1 MPEGTKVHRCV
12 DVLTA
17 KGMEKGK
24 AIAICQ
30 KQTNQSFATGKPLR
44 KKGGSSKRNK

>member
-1 MPEGTKVHRCV
+1 MPKGTKVHGCV
-12 DVLTA
+12 TILMA

-30 KQTNQSFATGKPLR
+30 KQTNQSYKTGKPLR
-44 KKGGSSKRNK
+44 KKGKK